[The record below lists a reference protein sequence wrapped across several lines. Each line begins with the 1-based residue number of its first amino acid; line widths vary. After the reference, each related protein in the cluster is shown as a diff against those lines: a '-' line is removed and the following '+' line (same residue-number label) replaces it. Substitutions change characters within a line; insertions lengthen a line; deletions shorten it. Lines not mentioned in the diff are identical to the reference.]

1 MRSPEVF
8 VAAHGQDDN
17 VGDPALRRAM
27 LEGLAPSSV
36 RHVLVGAASD
46 AYVNALG
53 LRDTDILYRS
63 RREWQ
68 ATAFRRAVR
77 GRAAFVS
84 NAGEI
89 QLNRRRRRINRVDRV
104 LIALIRLTGGV
115 AISTGLGVR
124 QPNGKHSPML
134 TSLIRACQIA
144 TWRDEPSRAYARA
157 GVVRPDW
164 AFALGSATSEL
175 SNEDRPYLLVS
186 MRGDTSSPASAWT
199 DAVTAIAR
207 ELGLQVRVVSQV
219 ERDEDRGEEL
229 ARRLDAELHP
239 WQGGDHFTAET
250 DLRGRYRQARMVV
263 SDRLHVLIFAAT
275 EGAVPLY
282 LPNVAS
288 AKIPRTMAVVD
299 LDGFQ
304 ADATDVESAVATA
317 VSLSSRQKD
326 VLERVDAARAELAE
340 LSRSMNALLDPR
352 VTSGEARDVD

>member
-1 MRSPEVF
+1 
-8 VAAHGQDDN
+8 
-17 VGDPALRRAM
+17 M

-46 AYVNALG
+46 AYANALG
-53 LRDTDILYRS
+53 LRDTDIVYRS

-124 QPNGKHSPML
+124 HPNGKHSPML
-134 TSLIRACQIA
+134 TSLVRACQIA

-157 GVVRPDW
+157 GVVRADW
-164 AFALGSATSEL
+164 AFALGSATSDL

-219 ERDEDRGEEL
+219 ERDVDRGEEL
-229 ARRLDAELHP
+229 AGRLDAELHP
-239 WQGGDHFTAET
+239 WQGGDHLTAET
-250 DLRGRYRQARMVV
+250 DLRRMYRQARMVI

-288 AKIPRTMAVVD
+288 AKIPRTMAVAD

-317 VSLSSRQKD
+317 VSLSSRQED

-340 LSRSMNALLDPR
+340 LSRSMNTLLDSR

>member
-1 MRSPEVF
+1 
-8 VAAHGQDDN
+8 
-17 VGDPALRRAM
+17 
-27 LEGLAPSSV
+27 
-36 RHVLVGAASD
+36 
-46 AYVNALG
+46 
-53 LRDTDILYRS
+53 
-63 RREWQ
+63 
-68 ATAFRRAVR
+68 
-77 GRAAFVS
+77 
-84 NAGEI
+84 
-89 QLNRRRRRINRVDRV
+89 
-104 LIALIRLTGGV
+104 
-115 AISTGLGVR
+115 
-124 QPNGKHSPML
+124 ML